1 MDQSA
6 RSTEGTK
13 GHGFGLPNLVQP
25 WGSGMKQGLV
35 VDDMVQLW
43 AGSSPNLVVVLW
55 RLDHYGRP
63 GCGFCLVM
71 MVLVG
76 LVQMLEV

>member
-25 WGSGMKQGLV
+25 LGSGMKQGLV

-55 RLDHYGRP
+55 RLDHHG
-63 GCGFCLVM
+63 
-71 MVLVG
+71 
-76 LVQMLEV
+76 